1 MQNIISYFLSVEFEV
16 KCEIRSC
23 EILIGEARLH
33 AEDLCGDMQT
43 CRRVFQTARE
53 STD

>member
-1 MQNIISYFLSVEFEV
+1 MWAGHVLVTHWL
-16 KCEIRSC
+16 
-23 EILIGEARLH
+23 LIGEERLL

-43 CRRVFQTARE
+43 CLRVFQTGRE